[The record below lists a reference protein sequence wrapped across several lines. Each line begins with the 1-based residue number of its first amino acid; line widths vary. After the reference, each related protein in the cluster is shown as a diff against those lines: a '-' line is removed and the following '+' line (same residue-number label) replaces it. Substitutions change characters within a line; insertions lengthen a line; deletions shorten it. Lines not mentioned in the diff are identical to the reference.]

1 MAYKTVEETMNRLN
15 QTEDLRIRN
24 NLVRTQLN
32 KRENR
37 IKESNANVKKQK
49 KTLMKVRSTLHTL
62 STKADSMIKQTMD
75 AAFNDI
81 ENVLER
87 KNLEFQIKKAECNK
101 LEIKNKQLEATLDHT
116 LEENVIMNVDI
127 QNLQNENR
135 DFEEIIR
142 ALTNQ
147 NRALTNQN
155 RELTDQNRE
164 LTDQKYF
171 WKSQQ
176 KISEERVETIQQQ
189 FAKFEQDKFY
199 FV

>member
-1 MAYKTVEETMNRLN
+1 MSYKTVEETMNRLN

-101 LEIKNKQLEATLDHT
+101 LEIKNKQLETTLDHT

-135 DFEEIIR
+135 DFKEIIR

>member
-1 MAYKTVEETMNRLN
+1 MSYKTVEETMNRLN

-135 DFEEIIR
+135 DFKEIIR

>member
-1 MAYKTVEETMNRLN
+1 MGYKTVEETLKRMN
-15 QTEDLRIRN
+15 QTDNLRIRN
-24 NLVRTQLN
+24 NIVRTELN
-32 KRENR
+32 RRDSK
-37 IKESNANVKKQK
+37 IKESTAIAEKHKN
-49 KTLMKVRSTLHTL
+49 TLMKVRSTLQTVTTEAE
-62 STKADSMIKQTMD
+62 SIIKRTMD

-81 ENVLER
+81 ENVVEQ

-101 LEIKNKQLEATLDHT
+101 LEIKNKQLETTLDHT

>member
-1 MAYKTVEETMNRLN
+1 MSYKTVEETMNRLN

-62 STKADSMIKQTMD
+62 TTKADSIVKQTMD
-75 AAFNDI
+75 DAFKDI
-81 ENVLER
+81 ETVLER
-87 KNLEFQIKKAECNK
+87 KNLEFQIQKAECNK
-101 LEIKNKQLEATLDHT
+101 LEIKNKQLEAFLDHT

-176 KISEERVETIQQQ
+176 KISEERVETLQQQ
-189 FAKFEQDKFY
+189 FAKFEQNKFY

>member
-101 LEIKNKQLEATLDHT
+101 LEIKNKQLETTLDHT

>member
-1 MAYKTVEETMNRLN
+1 MSYKTVEETMNRLN

>member
-176 KISEERVETIQQQ
+176 KISEERVETLQQQ

>member
-135 DFEEIIR
+135 DFKEIIR

>member
-1 MAYKTVEETMNRLN
+1 MSYKTVEETMNRLN

-101 LEIKNKQLEATLDHT
+101 LEIKNKQLETTLDHT

>member
-1 MAYKTVEETMNRLN
+1 MNRLN

-135 DFEEIIR
+135 DFKEIIR

>member
-1 MAYKTVEETMNRLN
+1 MNRLN